1 MKIKSGS
8 DGACH
13 MARAQKIIVVA
24 VVAVVAVVLIGNYIL
39 FHPPRCL
46 VLRHNII
53 RR

>member
-13 MARAQKIIVVA
+13 VARAQKIIVVA
-24 VVAVVAVVLIGNYIL
+24 VVAIVLIGNYIL
-39 FHPPRCL
+39 FHPQRCL

>member
-13 MARAQKIIVVA
+13 VARAQKI

-39 FHPPRCL
+39 FHPQRCL